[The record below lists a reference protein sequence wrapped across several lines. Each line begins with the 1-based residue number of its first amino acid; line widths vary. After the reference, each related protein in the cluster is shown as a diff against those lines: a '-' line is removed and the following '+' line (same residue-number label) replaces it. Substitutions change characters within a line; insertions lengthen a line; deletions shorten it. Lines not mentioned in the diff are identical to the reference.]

1 MKAEGGAV
9 AAARTRRRNTASISF
24 DCIQIFSNV
33 DGSIWRAAI
42 ERSLSLGRSVQHG
55 NPRWRERGTE
65 AGGTSEEQMAWKAK
79 KKKTKKK
86 TTGKLE
92 KTSGKPGINPGRKI
106 REYLDTHKHT
116 HTRTCNTDTQKK
128 QKYWKDGEM
137 WFDSDQTRTDSSRRF
152 TGKRHF
158 TANTRTRVSHFG
170 LRTPEIHAEPGNVC
184 VLCYTQTCH

>member
-9 AAARTRRRNTASISF
+9 AAARARRRNTASISF
-24 DCIQIFSNV
+24 DCIQIFINI

-116 HTRTCNTDTQKK
+116 HTQ
-128 QKYWKDGEM
+128 GHV
-137 WFDSDQTRTDSSRRF
+137 TRIHRRNRN
-152 TGKRHF
+152 TGKTERCGLIRIRHGQ
-158 TANTRTRVSHFG
+158 TVQGDSQGRDISQPTR
-170 LRTPEIHAEPGNVC
+170 EPA
-184 VLCYTQTCH
+184 CHTLV